1 MPTEFDVELTA
12 MARASMPFAEVLG
25 IDIVSGTPEE
35 VVGAAAWSSL
45 HCTVGD
51 ALHGGFLMAV
61 ADSVG
66 AILAFLNLP
75 AGATTTTIESN
86 THFFRAV
93 RRQDMTFRSQP
104 VHIGRSMIV
113 VQTDG
118 FRDDGK
124 LATRTVQTQ
133 TVHQSP

>member
-1 MPTEFDVELTA
+1 
-12 MARASMPFAEVLG
+12 MPFAEVLE
-25 IDIVSGTPEE
+25 IDIVSGTADE
-35 VVGAAAWSSL
+35 VVGAVAWAQE
-45 HCTVGD
+45 HCTLGD

-75 AGATTTTIESN
+75 TGATTTTIESKTN
-86 THFFRAV
+86 FFRAV
-93 RRQDMTFRSQP
+93 QRQDMTFRSLP
-104 VHIGRSMIV
+104 VHVGRTMIV

-118 FRDDGK
+118 FRADGK

-133 TVHQSP
+133 TIQHSPRNEETHDRYS